1 MDNYIERNRKRNENS
16 GESSKGTVEKRKK
29 YRKYDDQYLDF
40 GFTYITKG
48 NIEHPQCVVC
58 HQVLAA
64 ESMLPNKLKRHL
76 ETTHSHLRGKHSLQ
90 SPPPKGNLYDIFKIG
105 DAMVSPGRPL
115 MIKKGGANIEIK
127 DDEYTLNRLTGLCA
141 AYFASQGGGYIPRCA
156 MAVSLGQDV
165 NRDKI
170 LYHSAA
176 PGSEN
181 FPDIFIYHL
190 LR

>member
-76 ETTHSHLRGKHSLQ
+76 ETTHSHLRG
-90 SPPPKGNLYDIFKIG
+90 GT
-105 DAMVSPGRPL
+105 
-115 MIKKGGANIEIK
+115 GGASRTVCGGPVP
-127 DDEYTLNRLTGLCA
+127 DSRSTPALLTGGKDEIFQENNKNGEILLEE
-141 AYFASQGGGYIPRCA
+141 ASSDNRALSECSRPHQG
-156 MAVSLGQDV
+156 
-165 NRDKI
+165 
-170 LYHSAA
+170 
-176 PGSEN
+176 
-181 FPDIFIYHL
+181 
-190 LR
+190 

>member
-76 ETTHSHLRGKHSLQ
+76 ETTHSHLRVELIINTFDS
-90 SPPPKGNLYDIFKIG
+90 
-105 DAMVSPGRPL
+105 GRRTTDRIVL
-115 MIKKGGANIEIK
+115 
-127 DDEYTLNRLTGLCA
+127 
-141 AYFASQGGGYIPRCA
+141 
-156 MAVSLGQDV
+156 
-165 NRDKI
+165 
-170 LYHSAA
+170 
-176 PGSEN
+176 
-181 FPDIFIYHL
+181 
-190 LR
+190 